1 MANTSRVISF
11 RCSPAKE
18 AAAYAYLQEM
28 EADGHSIREIVNGAL
43 TLAAGHQN
51 EIDEIIHR
59 FEAQQDK
66 ILQVLER
73 LQSDAVRIVAS
84 SEQNN
89 STDDDELT
97 ERFKTGLLNLAKN
110 RRARK

>member
-66 ILQVLER
+66 ILQVLES
-73 LQSDAVRIVAS
+73 LQSGAVRI
-84 SEQNN
+84 EN
-89 STDDDELT
+89 SGTDDDELT